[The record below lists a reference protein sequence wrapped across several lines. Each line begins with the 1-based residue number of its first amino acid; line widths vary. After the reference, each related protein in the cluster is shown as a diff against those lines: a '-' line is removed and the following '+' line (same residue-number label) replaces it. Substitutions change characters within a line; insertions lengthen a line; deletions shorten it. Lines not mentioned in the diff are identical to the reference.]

1 MSYTESITSKSQG
14 IGRIYSDYGY
24 TINAVS
30 RKPLIAGMTMLI
42 YTGEFEQRPV
52 NPNAET
58 IAAIEAARRGE
69 LFSCDSIESLFRDLD
84 EED

>member
-1 MSYTESITSKSQG
+1 MSYTESIPSKPRG
-14 IGRIYSDYGY
+14 IGRIYSDFGH
-24 TINAVS
+24 TI
-30 RKPLIAGMTMLI
+30 KPFAQKPFITGITMLI
-42 YTGEFEQRPV
+42 YTDEFEHRPI

-58 IAAIEAARRGE
+58 IAAIDAARRGE

>member
-1 MSYTESITSKSQG
+1 
-14 IGRIYSDYGY
+14 
-24 TINAVS
+24 
-30 RKPLIAGMTMLI
+30 MLI
-42 YTGEFEQRPV
+42 YTDEFEHRPI

-58 IAAIEAARRGE
+58 IAAIDAARRGE